1 MERNHPRTAERK
13 GVNMTDF
20 DQWMEKVDYCV
31 AMLFCGL
38 STSDLP
44 DVDFW
49 GLFDGGD
56 TPEEAALFVIENA
69 QT

>member
-1 MERNHPRTAERK
+1 
-13 GVNMTDF
+13 MTDF

-49 GLFDGGD
+49 ELFDGGD